1 MNLEIAEPNRDEA
14 VSLRACEL
22 FEESGQQI
30 HKRTDRMFAVLMALQ
45 WVAGIIAAVWIS
57 PKTWIGQTS
66 YVHIHVWA
74 AVLLGGVLAS
84 VPILLAITQPGKM
97 LTRQVI
103 AIGQMLMSALLI
115 HLTGGRIET
124 HFHVFGSL
132 AFLAFYRDW
141 KVLLTATIVV
151 AVDHFVRGMFWPQSV
166 FGLLAPGA
174 WRWVEHAAWVLFED
188 TFLFLA
194 IRQNLLEMWGVA
206 HRQAELEALN
216 ESLAERTLEMTNE
229 NAERKRA
236 EDESRR
242 SEEQFRKSMEYAAIG
257 MALVAPDGRWLRV
270 NRALCRIVGYCES
283 ELLATDFQAITH
295 PDDLEADLTNVRK
308 MLAGEIDTYEMEK
321 RCIHKDGHPVSIQ
334 LNASLVRDA
343 LGQPEH
349 FISQIQDIT
358 ERKRQQRELA
368 TARDAALE
376 SARLKAEFL
385 ANMSHE
391 IRTPMNGIIGMT
403 GLLFD
408 SPLDAEQRDFVE
420 TIRTC
425 GDTLLTLINDILDF
439 SKIEAGKMSFETI
452 DFDLRNA
459 VEGVVEL
466 LAERAQSKRLELVSL
481 VHQDVLTSLRG
492 DPGRLR
498 QVLMNLVGN
507 AIKFTEHGEVIVRAV
522 RHSEGDRE
530 ITIRFTVQD
539 TGIGINDE
547 ASRRLFEA
555 FSQADGSTTR
565 KYGGTGLGLAISKR
579 LVELMGGE
587 IGVDSTPGEGA
598 TFWFTA
604 RFEKQPRRQA
614 ATKKQEFDLRGIHV
628 LVVDDNTTNRRI
640 VRLQLKSWG
649 MSSDEAPCA
658 EDALAVLRRERDG
671 GRPFTLALLDMQMP
685 GIDGLQLAREIKT
698 DPGLADTRMIM
709 MTSLGKSEHDDE
721 IRNAGIA
728 LCLTKPV
735 KQSRLY
741 DAIAGIMFGNDLAS
755 EPETTPVSAQTAEP
769 TSSTS
774 SAPARGRILVAEDNP
789 VNQKVLLRQLGKMGY
804 SAEAVGN
811 GIEVL
816 QVLTRID
823 YDVVLMDCQMPEM
836 DGYAACR
843 KLRERENGG
852 NHIPVI
858 ALTAHAMEGDREKCL
873 AAGMDDYISK
883 PVDVEE
889 LKRKLAHWLARKRP
903 RDNAASA
910 TADPVDMAML
920 RRVSDDDPEFMQELV
935 ELYLRE
941 TEVQIEALTR
951 AIGAGTIREVEQIA
965 HTLAGASIAS
975 GMCGVVGPL
984 RELER
989 MARAGTIAGADEV
1002 LEKTR
1007 TQIGRIQKFLETDV
1021 AGNRAVVET

>member
-1 MNLEIAEPNRDEA
+1 MTSEIAEPNRDEG
-14 VSLRACEL
+14 VSLRAHEL
-22 FEESGQQI
+22 FEESGQKL

-45 WVAGIIAAVWIS
+45 WVGGIIAAVWIS
-57 PKTWIGQTS
+57 PNTWIGQTS

-74 AVLLGGVLAS
+74 AVLLGGLLAS
-84 VPILLAITQPGKM
+84 VPILLALTQPGKP

-151 AVDHFVRGMFWPQSV
+151 AVDHFTRGMFWPQSV
-166 FGLLAPGA
+166 FGVLTPSA
-174 WRWVEHAAWVLFED
+174 WRWIEHAAWVLFED
-188 TFLFLA
+188 AFLLLA
-194 IRQNLLEMWGVA
+194 IRQNLLEMWGSA

-216 ESLAERTLEMTNE
+216 ASIEAKAVEC
-229 NAERKRA
+229 KRA
-236 EDESRR
+236 EEESRQ
-242 SEEQFRKSMEYAAIG
+242 SEERFRKSMEYAAIG

-295 PDDLEADLTNVRK
+295 PDDLEADLTNVRR

-321 RCIHKDGHPVSIQ
+321 RYIHKDGHPVTIQ
-334 LNASLVRDA
+334 LNVSLARNA
-343 LGQPEH
+343 AGQPEH

-358 ERKRQQRELA
+358 GRKRQERELA
-368 TARDAALE
+368 QARDAALE
-376 SARLKAEFL
+376 SARLKSEFL

-408 SPLDAEQRDFVE
+408 SPLNAEQREFVD

-498 QVLMNLVGN
+498 QVLINLVGN

-522 RHSEGDRE
+522 RHSEGERDF
-530 ITIRFTVQD
+530 TVRFTVQD
-539 TGIGINDE
+539 TGIGISE
-547 ASRRLFEA
+547 ETSRRLFEA

-579 LVELMGGE
+579 LVDLMGGE

-604 RFEKQPRRQA
+604 RFEKQPRRQTA
-614 ATKKQEFDLRGIHV
+614 KAKKEFDLRGVHV
-628 LVVDDNTTNRRI
+628 LVVDDNNTNRRI

-649 MSSDEAPCA
+649 LSSDEAPSA
-658 EDALAVLRRERDG
+658 EDAMALLRRERDG
-671 GRPFTLALLDMQMP
+671 GHPFTLALLDMQMP
-685 GIDGLQLAREIKT
+685 GIDGLQLARQIKA
-698 DPGLADTRMIM
+698 DPGLAETRLIM
-709 MTSLGKSEHDDE
+709 MTSLGKSEHDGE
-721 IRNAGIA
+721 IRSAGIA

-741 DAIAGIMFGNDLAS
+741 DAIATIMSGGDATG
-755 EPETTPVSAQTAEP
+755 EPETPPIPAQADAT
-769 TSSTS
+769 TSSTPS
-774 SAPARGRILVAEDNP
+774 VPAYGRILVAEDNP

-804 SAEAVGN
+804 SADAVGN

-816 QVLTRID
+816 QALARID

-843 KLRERENGG
+843 QLRARENGG
-852 NHIPVI
+852 NHVPVI

-889 LKRKLAHWLARKRP
+889 LKRKLAHWLARKSSQGS
-903 RDNAASA
+903 AASA
-910 TADPVDMAML
+910 MDDPVDMKTL

-935 ELYLRE
+935 ELYLHE
-941 TEVQIEALTR
+941 TEIQLEALAR
-951 AIGAGTIREVEQIA
+951 AIAAGTVHEIERIA
-965 HTLAGASIAS
+965 HTLAGASITS

-984 RELER
+984 RKLER
-989 MARAGTIAGADEV
+989 MAHAETIAGADEV
-1002 LEKTR
+1002 LEETR
-1007 TQIGRIQKFLETDV
+1007 TQIGRIQEFLETELARD
-1021 AGNRAVVET
+1021 RAVVET